1 MTNGINIKFLYKNL
15 PINEKVNVIT
25 HGTGLL
31 LSVLLCPLL
40 LFSENLSL
48 QFLGLCVFT
57 FGLIF
62 MFFSS
67 TFYHLA
73 NKDVRKNRW
82 RVVDHIS
89 IFFLI
94 GGTYTPFILFY
105 YNTKEGLAFLLLHW
119 MIIAGGVLFKLIFKT
134 KYEIISLVLYLVLG
148 WMILFIYDEISKNM
162 TDAVK
167 FCLMAGGLSY
177 TIGVFFYVKT
187 SIQWNHAIWHI
198 LVILGGA
205 GHFIALLL
213 S

>member
-1 MTNGINIKFLYKNL
+1 MTNGINIKFLYQNL

-25 HGTGLL
+25 HGLGLL
-31 LSVLLCPLL
+31 LSILLCPVLI
-40 LFSENLSL
+40 FSENLSL
-48 QFLGLCVFT
+48 QFWGLCVFT

-73 NKDVRKNRW
+73 NKDIRKNRW

-94 GGTYTPFILFY
+94 GGTYTPFILYY
-105 YNTKEGLAFLLLHW
+105 YNTREGLTFLAIHW
-119 MIIAGGVLFKLIFKT
+119 LIIMCGVIFKLIFKT
-134 KYEIISLVLYLVLG
+134 RYEIISLVLYLVLG

-177 TIGVFFYVKT
+177 TIGVFFYIKT

>member
-1 MTNGINIKFLYKNL
+1 MTDGLNIRFLYNNL

-31 LSVLLCPLL
+31 ISLL
-40 LFSENLSL
+40 LSPFLLLSESISI
-48 QFLGLCVFT
+48 QFLGLCVFI
-57 FGLIF
+57 FGLVF
-62 MFFSS
+62 MYFSS

-82 RVVDHIS
+82 RIVDHIS
-89 IFFLI
+89 IFLLI
-94 GGTYTPFILFY
+94 GGTYTPFIFYY
-105 YNTKEGLAFLLLHW
+105 YNTRAGLIFLGIHW
-119 MIIAGGVLFKLIFKT
+119 LIILTGILFKLIFKT
-134 KYEIISLVLYLVLG
+134 RFEIVSLVLYLVLG
-148 WMILFIYDEISKNM
+148 WMVLFIYDEISKGM

-167 FCLMAGGLSY
+167 FWLMAGGLSY

-198 LVILGGA
+198 FVILGSA
-205 GHFIALLL
+205 GHFIALYL

>member
-1 MTNGINIKFLYKNL
+1 MTEGLNIKTLYINL
-15 PINEKVNVIT
+15 PINEKVNVLT
-25 HGTGLL
+25 HGAGLL
-31 LSVLLCPLL
+31 LSVLLCPFL
-40 LFSENLSL
+40 LFSENLTA

-94 GGTYTPFILFY
+94 GGTYTPFILY
-105 YNTKEGLAFLLLHW
+105 YFNTREGYIFLAIHW
-119 MIIAGGVLFKLIFKT
+119 LIIAGGVLFKLIFKT
-134 KYEIISLVLYLVLG
+134 KYEIVSLALYLVLG
-148 WMILFIYDEISKNM
+148 WMVLFIYDDISKNM
-162 TDAVK
+162 SDAVK
-167 FCLMAGGLSY
+167 FWLMAGGLSY
-177 TIGVFFYVKT
+177 TVGVFFYVKT
-187 SIQWNHAIWHI
+187 KIQWNHAIWH
-198 LVILGGA
+198 VFVMLGSA
-205 GHFIALLL
+205 GHFIALFL